1 MKAKSK
7 LSVRNLITYSI
18 YNFKH
23 NFWGY
28 IGFEGIY
35 KGVTSFLIVPF
46 MFMILNYFIHN
57 NGFSAITNKQIL
69 NFGMSKQ
76 GMMAMLIM
84 GAVSFFVVFIEQI
97 GLVIISY
104 QSHFNKKIST
114 KDTFIYSIK
123 NIPAIMSLGS
133 VQILLYLLFI
143 IPFSNLGIR
152 SNFIKN
158 IQIPKFIEDTL
169 FKSLNGSLLI
179 IFITLIVT
187 YFVVTWIF
195 ALHCTILEKKSFSD
209 SIKKSKNLVK
219 GYFFKILFTIFLL
232 NVLVGIITF
241 IIVIIYVS
249 ILIMIIQLIDN
260 NFIVIPLVA
269 FISVISTGVS
279 VFISLIMAPLNTLM
293 ITCFYFEIRSIKEN
307 DELWPIDIEESSF
320 ENSFEK
326 ILYKNRKNLILL
338 SSIIVAVSTINI
350 SYEIYDSLN
359 EKYNIQITAH
369 RGSSIKAPENSLSA
383 IKYAIKDKADY
394 AEIDVQ
400 ETKDGKIVLLHDKS
414 IKRVTGIDKNI
425 WEVDY
430 EQLKNLDA
438 GSWYSDEFK
447 GEKIPLL
454 EDIIKVSKNKIKL
467 NIEIKTNGHEN
478 NLAENVVKIIEKN
491 NLEDKCVVTSIT
503 YNALEQVE
511 KLNPQIK
518 TGYIVYM
525 AVGDISELD
534 VDFYSMESS
543 RVTPKIIKNIHNKN
557 KHIHVWTVNTDED
570 IEKFNTLKVDNII
583 TDYPERVRKIIYK
596 TSKDDKNLDKI
607 LNSIF
612 Y

>member
-1 MKAKSK
+1 MKTKSK
-7 LSVRNLITYSI
+7 ISVRNLITYSI
-18 YNFKH
+18 SNFKQ

-28 IGFEGIY
+28 IGFEAIY
-35 KGVTSFLIVPF
+35 KGVTSFLIIPF
-46 MFMILNYFIHN
+46 MLMLLNHFIHN
-57 NGFSAITNKQIL
+57 NGFAVITNKQIL
-69 NFGMSKQ
+69 NFGLSKQ
-76 GMMAMLIM
+76 GMMAMFIM
-84 GAVSFFVVFIEQI
+84 GVVSFFIVFIEQI

-114 KDTFIYSIK
+114 KDTFMYSIK

-133 VQILLYLLFI
+133 LQIMLYLLFI

-158 IQIPKFIEDTL
+158 IQIPKFVEDTL

-179 IFITLIVT
+179 IFITVVVT
-187 YFVVTWIF
+187 YFVVSWIF
-195 ALHCTILEKKSFSD
+195 ALHCTVLEKKSFSD

-219 GYFFKILFTIFLL
+219 GYFLKILFTIMIL
-232 NVLVGIITF
+232 NLLVGILTF
-241 IIVIIYVS
+241 IMVIIYLTV
-249 ILIMIIQLIDN
+249 LIMIVQLIDN
-260 NFIVIPLVA
+260 NSIVIPLVA

-279 VFISLIMAPLNTLM
+279 IFISLIIAPLNTLM
-293 ITCFYFEIRSIKEN
+293 ITCFYFDIRSIKEN

-326 ILYKNRKNLILL
+326 ILYRNRKMLILL
-338 SSIIVAVSTINI
+338 SSVIVTVSTINI

-414 IKRVTGIDKNI
+414 IKRVTGVDKNI

-430 EQLKNLDA
+430 EELKNLDA
-438 GSWYSDEFK
+438 GSWYSDKFK
-447 GEKIPLL
+447 EEKIPLL
-454 EDIIKVSKNKIKL
+454 EDVIKVSKNKIKL
-467 NIEIKTNGHEN
+467 NIEIKTNGHEK
-478 NLAENVVKIIEKN
+478 NLVENVVKIIEKN
-491 NLEDKCVVTSIT
+491 NLVDKCVVTSIT
-503 YNALEQVE
+503 YNVLEQVE
-511 KLNPQIK
+511 KINPQIK

-525 AVGDISELD
+525 SVGYISELD
-534 VDFYSMESS
+534 VDFYSIESS
-543 RVTPKIIKNIHNKN
+543 RVTPKIINNIHDKN
-557 KHIHVWTVNTDED
+557 KQIHVWTVNLDED
-570 IEKFNTLKVDNII
+570 IAKFNTLKVDNII
-583 TDYPERVRKIIYK
+583 TDYPEKARTIIYE
-596 TSKDDKNLDKI
+596 TSNDSKNLDKI